1 MPLDWSRLRGVT
13 TREVIRALGQDG
25 FLLRRQTGSHR
36 IYRHPDGRKVT
47 VSFHRPGQTF
57 RIGTLRRMIQD
68 QAQWTAADLRRL
80 GLLR

>member
-47 VSFHRPGQTF
+47 VSFHHPGQTF

-68 QAQWTAADLRRL
+68 QARWTAADLRRL